1 MTLTSW
7 HSCTKIIL
15 VTEILLKESV
25 GITSE
30 KSALLINNKDSHPK
44 AAALDAS

>member
-1 MTLTSW
+1 M
-7 HSCTKIIL
+7 
-15 VTEILLKESV
+15 TEILLKEGV

-30 KSALLINNKDSHPK
+30 KSATLINNKDSHLK